1 MVDAADLKSAT
12 FAGVWVRV
20 PLPAPTFS
28 TPEETVNRGG
38 LFVWL
43 LTLLLT
49 VNQKV
54 LTAEQKDSHD

>member
-1 MVDAADLKSAT
+1 MADAADLKSAT

-28 TPEETVNRGG
+28 TSEETVNRGG

-43 LTLLLT
+43 LTPSPSLLT
-49 VNQKV
+49 KV
-54 LTAEQKDSHD
+54 LTTPM